1 MYIALV
7 GIGLCAAMAIFA
19 LRRAARRGFP
29 SRPVNPVSADASFDL
44 ALSDSPTPTPD
55 SLPLGHVAHP
65 PPPGYV
71 PSPPTHGMTHRT
83 QPTRRPPTM
92 SIPRSI
98 RFLTITSIRRQTSD
112 ITIDEASKWYN
123 YDRSGP
129 AEPYCC

>member
-7 GIGLCAAMAIFA
+7 GIGLCAAVAIFA

-29 SRPVNPVSADASFDL
+29 SRPVNPSSADASFDL

-71 PSPPTHGMTHRT
+71 SPPATHGHDASHATDSSPAHHVD
-83 QPTRRPPTM
+83 PPVD
-92 SIPRSI
+92 SLPDHH
-98 RFLTITSIRRQTSD
+98 FD
-112 ITIDEASKWYN
+112 P
-123 YDRSGP
+123 P
-129 AEPYCC
+129 ADFEHHH